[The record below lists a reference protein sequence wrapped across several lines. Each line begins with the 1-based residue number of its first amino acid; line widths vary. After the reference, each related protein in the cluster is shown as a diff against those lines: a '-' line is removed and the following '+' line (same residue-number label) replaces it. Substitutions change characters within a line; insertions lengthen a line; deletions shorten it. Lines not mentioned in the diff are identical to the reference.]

1 MRLHKIILH
10 QLQMPLKQPF
20 ETSFGVQNNRVF
32 LLVEVHSKEA
42 VGYGEVTVMAAPF
55 YNEETPQTARH
66 IIKDFLA
73 PLVLNKEI
81 GHPSEVSALFR
92 PIRRNNMAKSGLEG
106 AIWDLWA
113 KEHGLSLS
121 KALGG
126 VKDKIAVGVS
136 VGIQPS
142 MADLVEVVGK
152 YLTDGYRKIKVKIK
166 PGRDIETVRTLRAEF
181 GDISLMV
188 DANSAYS
195 LADLEVF
202 KELDQYGLMM
212 IEQPLS
218 HDDVIDHRKLQA
230 VITTPICLD
239 ESIHTLDDARHAIEL
254 DSCRIVNIKVGRVGG
269 LQEVILIHNY
279 CQERKIPVWCGGMLE
294 SGVGRAHNLALSSLP
309 NFTLPGDTS
318 ASSRYWEADII
329 EPEVIMSR
337 DGYIEVP
344 TGPGIG
350 FRVVDSLVKRYLVN
364 SESIF

>member
-10 QLQMPLKQPF
+10 QLQMPLKKPF

-32 LLVEVHSKEA
+32 LLVEVHGKDA

-81 GHPSEVSALFR
+81 GHPREVTNLFK

-113 KEHGLSLS
+113 KEQGLSLS

-126 VKDKIAVGVS
+126 VKEKIAVGVS

-142 MADLVEVVGK
+142 MSDLVELVGR

-166 PGRDIETVRTLRAEF
+166 PGRDLETVRILRAEF
-181 GDISLMV
+181 GDIPLMV

-195 LADLEVF
+195 LADLDVF

-230 VITTPICLD
+230 VIKTPICLD

-269 LQEVILIHNY
+269 LQEVIRIHNY
-279 CQERKIPVWCGGMLE
+279 CQEQKIPVWCGGMLE

-309 NFTLPGDTS
+309 NFTIPGDTS
-318 ASSRYWEADII
+318 ASSRYWDTDII
-329 EPEVIMSR
+329 EPEVIMSK
-337 DGYIEVP
+337 DGYIQVP
-344 TGPGIG
+344 SEPGIG
-350 FRVVDSLVKRYLVN
+350 FRVVDSLVKRYLIN
-364 SESIF
+364 SESII

>member
-1 MRLHKIILH
+1 MRLHKIIVH
-10 QLQMPLKQPF
+10 QLEMPLKQPF
-20 ETSFGVQNNRVF
+20 ETSFGVQNSRVF
-32 LLVEVHSKEA
+32 LLVEVHGKEA

-73 PLVLNKEI
+73 PLVLNKQI
-81 GHPSEVSALFR
+81 GHPSEVCDLFK

-142 MADLVEVVGK
+142 MSDLVELVGK
-152 YLTDGYRKIKVKIK
+152 YLSDGYRKIKVKIK
-166 PGRDIETVRTLRAEF
+166 PGRDIETVRILRAEF
-181 GDISLMV
+181 GDIPLMV

-195 LADLEVF
+195 LADVDVF

-218 HDDVIDHRKLQA
+218 HDDVIDHCKLQA
-230 VITTPICLD
+230 VINTPICLD

-254 DSCRIVNIKVGRVGG
+254 DSCRIINIKVGRVGG
-269 LQEVILIHNY
+269 LQEVIRIHNY
-279 CQERKIPVWCGGMLE
+279 CQDHKIPVWCGGMLE
-294 SGVGRAHNLALSSLP
+294 SGVGRAHNIALSTLP

-318 ASSRYWEADII
+318 ASSRYWDTDII
-329 EPEVIMSR
+329 EPEVMMSS
-337 DGYIEVP
+337 DGYLQVP
-344 TGPGIG
+344 TEPGIG
-350 FRVVDSLVKRYLVN
+350 FRVVDSLVKRFLIN
-364 SESIF
+364 SESII